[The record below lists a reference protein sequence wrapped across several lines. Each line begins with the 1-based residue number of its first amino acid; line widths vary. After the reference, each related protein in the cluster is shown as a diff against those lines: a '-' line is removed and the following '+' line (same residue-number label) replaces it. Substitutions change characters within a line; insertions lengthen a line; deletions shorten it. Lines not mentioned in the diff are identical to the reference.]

1 MFGRHVGQD
10 LHVRNG
16 VEGKPQVGET
26 GEVCGTRW
34 NRQEKNEEQKIGGQ
48 TE

>member
-34 NRQEKNEEQKIGGQ
+34 NEEQKTGGQ
-48 TE
+48 RVEVAK